1 MAGYEWAEEA
11 VNELYNRGIAFGI
24 TEDLF
29 APEKEITRAEFITLL
44 MRGFELIGNDAVCNF
59 EDVPDGAW
67 YYPAVA
73 MAYSMG
79 VVSGYDDNYFGAN
92 DLVSRQ
98 DMAAMIMR
106 LLNQLGMTVQEVR
119 EYEGFEDSGEI
130 SEYAADA
137 VIALYKGGIINGVG
151 EGRFDPMGTA
161 NRASAARMLYE
172 TLRIQW
178 DKQAE

>member
-1 MAGYEWAEEA
+1 
-11 VNELYNRGIAFGI
+11 
-24 TEDLF
+24 
-29 APEKEITRAEFITLL
+29 
-44 MRGFELIGNDAVCNF
+44 
-59 EDVPDGAW
+59 
-67 YYPAVA
+67 
-73 MAYSMG
+73 
-79 VVSGYDDNYFGAN
+79 
-92 DLVSRQ
+92 
-98 DMAAMIMR
+98 MIMR

-151 EGRFDPMGTA
+151 EDRFDPTGTA
-161 NRASAARMLYE
+161 NRASASGMLYE